1 MKLLA
6 KVAKHQLGQVE
17 RVRYQ
22 RPLLLRDAVTLAAG
36 GCARIEHVIVRVLW
50 REHERLGPAFLV
62 LGRVRFR

>member
-6 KVAKHQLGQVE
+6 KVAQHQLGQVE
-17 RVRYQ
+17 WVRYQ

-36 GCARIEHVIVRVLW
+36 GRARIEQVIVRVLGG
-50 REHERLGPAFLV
+50 EHERLGPAFLV